1 MPEWEARQRAR
12 QRRSGVRPGET
23 AYMDEEIVRAR
34 PSVDM
39 EPMRVE
45 GRRGRATRLNR
56 AQAARRQGEERRRRG
71 RARNLLLSLRAGRP
85 GRRH

>member
-12 QRRSGVRPGET
+12 QRRRGVRPGET

-45 GRRGRATRLNR
+45 GRCGRATRLNQ